1 MAAEV
6 LNRAAAKVDEE
17 VVKAGEEVDGFD
29 RRISEVV
36 LRSSIMTR
44 FKMLEIRGRG
54 SVMRVT
60 SVAGL

>member
-17 VVKAGEEVDGFD
+17 VVKAGEEVDDFD

-36 LRSSIMTR
+36 LRSSIMR
-44 FKMLEIRGRG
+44 SGI
-54 SVMRVT
+54 
-60 SVAGL
+60 GLGLKC